1 MATPRHRRTGLHIN
15 DITALMLLGATLF
28 IALFRLANDDG
39 LQMAR
44 RVTEL
49 SRIESTAQLSQSV
62 SLLH

>member
-1 MATPRHRRTGLHIN
+1 
-15 DITALMLLGATLF
+15 MLLGATLF